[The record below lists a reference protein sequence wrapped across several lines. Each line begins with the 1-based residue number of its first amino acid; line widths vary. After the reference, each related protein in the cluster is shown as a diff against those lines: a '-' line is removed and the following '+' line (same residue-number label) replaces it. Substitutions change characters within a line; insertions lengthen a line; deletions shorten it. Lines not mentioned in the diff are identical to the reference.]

1 METISMVPGFN
12 KLWIGIPIAIEINQV
27 KLETLS
33 EALEWKDV
41 KGWHDVV
48 QDEYNS
54 LIKNKFGH

>member
-1 METISMVPGFN
+1 MVPGFN